1 MTDIYRIYH
10 ICMIHHSTSLSS
22 QMLPSNWLGKT
33 FSHWSFSHWSLVIG
47 HLVFG
52 WIKLLVI
59 LIIGHLSV
67 SRPNVALKFM
77 VKNLEKVPLCG
88 GGVWRLM
95 RKVFLRWEMATRVH
109 LEAGLI
115 AFV

>member
-33 FSHWSFSHWSLVIG
+33 FSHWSFSHWPLVIG

-88 GGVWRLM
+88 GG
-95 RKVFLRWEMATRVH
+95 
-109 LEAGLI
+109 GLTPNEKSL
-115 AFV
+115 FTMGDGYTCSS

>member
-59 LIIGHLSV
+59 LIIGHD
-67 SRPNVALKFM
+67 ALKFM

-88 GGVWRLM
+88 GGV
-95 RKVFLRWEMATRVH
+95 
-109 LEAGLI
+109 
-115 AFV
+115 

>member
-47 HLVFG
+47 
-52 WIKLLVI
+52 
-59 LIIGHLSV
+59 
-67 SRPNVALKFM
+67 
-77 VKNLEKVPLCG
+77 
-88 GGVWRLM
+88 RLM